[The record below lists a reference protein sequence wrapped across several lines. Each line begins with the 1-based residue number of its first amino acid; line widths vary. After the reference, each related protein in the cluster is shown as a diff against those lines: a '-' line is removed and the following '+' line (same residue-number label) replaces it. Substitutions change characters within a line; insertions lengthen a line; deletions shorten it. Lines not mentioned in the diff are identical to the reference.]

1 MPLRVARSK
10 LTETFP
16 LTPTDPSDVFFSPE
30 LKSQVLREC
39 RKSGA
44 LVAGMALAHRINAN
58 IVHRWGREGA
68 QSALVIATQAF
79 VHVAQGAGRVEREG

>member
-1 MPLRVARSK
+1 
-10 LTETFP
+10 
-16 LTPTDPSDVFFSPE
+16 
-30 LKSQVLREC
+30 
-39 RKSGA
+39 
-44 LVAGMALAHRINAN
+44 MALAHRINAN